1 MGIFMRQKSRRLPA
15 VGGDALIAPAV
26 ERRGLLFFSADTE
39 RADEGIGPYKRFFDG
54 LKRMSTGHPHLII
67 RAPRPTKKKNP
78 IR

>member
-39 RADEGIGPYKRFFDG
+39 RADEGIGPYKRFFDS
-54 LKRMSTGHPHLII
+54 LECV
-67 RAPRPTKKKNP
+67 KKDSRREP
-78 IR
+78 VRTPVWRSPGF